1 MTVPPGGA
9 AAAGAGVRAG
19 PAGPVAAHE
28 LLDYR
33 GAGRDGTPDEM
44 RHLLARA
51 RWDADGVRDDVR
63 SFIVSAD
70 LWQEGYLQGRSGRR
84 ICALLRAAS
93 ARAIVQ

>member
-1 MTVPPGGA
+1 MLGLLAPLPRTNCWTIA
-9 AAAGAGVRAG
+9 EQAG
-19 PAGPVAAHE
+19 
-28 LLDYR
+28 
-33 GAGRDGTPDEM
+33 DGTPDGM

-63 SFIVSAD
+63 SFIVSAV